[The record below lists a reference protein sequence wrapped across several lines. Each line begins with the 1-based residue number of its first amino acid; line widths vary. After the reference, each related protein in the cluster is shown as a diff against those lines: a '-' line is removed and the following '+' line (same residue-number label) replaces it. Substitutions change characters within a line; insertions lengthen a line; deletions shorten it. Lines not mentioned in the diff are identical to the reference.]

1 MSLPIDSPHPAPARV
16 VIIDDH
22 QAIIEM
28 MTQVVDSI
36 AGLRVVGAT
45 KDAAEAVGICVRE
58 QPDILILD
66 LVMPQ
71 VSGMS
76 LLNELKRHCAQ
87 ARVLVFSGN
96 LRPSS
101 IREGLAAGVLGFVEK
116 SGPLQEFR
124 TAILSVRAG
133 QAYFGSLASQM
144 VRGLVNRPEKFPS
157 GHAELTEREKT
168 VLSLVAQGLS
178 SKEIAGNLG
187 ISVHTVINHRSNL
200 MKKTGLRRVAQ
211 LSLYAAQT
219 GLVKDMDEASKAQGL
234 S

>member
-1 MSLPIDSPHPAPARV
+1 MSLSIDSTYPAPTRV

-36 AGLRVVGAT
+36 GGLKVVGAA
-45 KDAAEAVGICVRE
+45 KDSAEAMGVCRRE
-58 QPDILILD
+58 QPDLLILD

-71 VSGMS
+71 MSGMS
-76 LLNELKRHCAQ
+76 LLGELKRHCAQ
-87 ARVLVFSGN
+87 VRVLVFSGN
-96 LRPSS
+96 LHPASV
-101 IREGLAAGVLGFVEK
+101 REGLAAGVLGFVEK

-124 TAILSVRAG
+124 AAILAVRAG

-144 VRGLVNRPEKFPS
+144 VRGLVNRPERAPS
-157 GHAELTEREKT
+157 EYAELTEREKT
-168 VLSLVAQGLS
+168 VLSLVAQGQS
-178 SKEIAGNLG
+178 SKEIAGTLG

-219 GLVKDMDEASKAQGL
+219 GLVADMNEAAKGQG
-234 S
+234 